1 VHPQLLHAPCHDPFP
16 SLGRCQDP
24 EMNME
29 LLRRMLAPWRARQA
43 AEAERDL
50 RGWHE
55 ACEVVLVTS
64 VQALRDPKVPQ
75 GDIGVS
81 LDRIDRALFRLRD
94 CGSGARNALRRRDP
108 GLGDRVRLVSEAVV
122 DLRNETVRFLIRAQ
136 GATPAFMQ
144 GEGGAAHQAMAYQQA
159 MLDVG
164 QAARQRSSGIERD
177 LRQLWADLQPT
188 LTELAR
194 RSSRL

>member
-1 VHPQLLHAPCHDPFP
+1 
-16 SLGRCQDP
+16 
-24 EMNME
+24 ME

-43 AEAERDL
+43 AQAERDL

-64 VQALRDPKVPQ
+64 IQALKDPKVPQ

-108 GLGDRVRLVSEAVV
+108 RLGERVRLVSEASVN
-122 DLRNETVRFLIRAQ
+122 LRNDTVRFLIRAQ
-136 GATPAFMQ
+136 GATPPFMQ
-144 GEGGAAHQAMAYQQA
+144 GEGGSSHQAQAYQQA
-159 MLDVG
+159 MQDVG
-164 QAARQRSSGIERD
+164 QAARQRSAGVERD

-188 LTELAR
+188 LAELAGI
-194 RSSRL
+194 SSGG